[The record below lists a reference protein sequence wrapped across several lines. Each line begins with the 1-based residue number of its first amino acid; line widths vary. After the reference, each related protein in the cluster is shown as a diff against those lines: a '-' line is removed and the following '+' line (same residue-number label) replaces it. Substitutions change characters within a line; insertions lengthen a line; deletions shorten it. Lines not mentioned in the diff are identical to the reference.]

1 MSEGRLDD
9 KDQIYAALLRAVQAR
24 APCGR
29 LAGELAWCGLWPAL
43 DRIYRRRLRH
53 LGEDPDELTQG
64 IWLAFNELLHRIDL
78 AHGRRIA
85 ATLVRSTNRDVGKAG
100 LRPITERASA
110 PAAAVTEATVMV
122 AEQARTAPDDLAAP
136 ISAAGDVVAL
146 RSQLVPLLGADADL
160 VIAVLALEM
169 DQREAAARMGLTYA
183 AARKRVQRAVL
194 RIRTRLLPAGSAER
208 RSQSPDPLVNSSV
221 PETDDDLD

>member
-9 KDQIYAALLRAVQAR
+9 KDQIYAALLRTVQAR

-43 DRIYRRRLRH
+43 DRIYRRRLRYF
-53 LGEDPDELTQG
+53 GEDPDELTQG
-64 IWLAFNELLHRIDL
+64 IWLAFNELVQRIDL
-78 AHGRRIA
+78 AHVRRVA
-85 ATLVRSTNRDVGKAG
+85 ATLVRSTNRDVGKAR
-100 LRPITERASA
+100 LRPTTERAPASA
-110 PAAAVTEATVMV
+110 EPVTSATVTV
-122 AEQARTAPDDLAAP
+122 AEPARAARDD
-136 ISAAGDVVAL
+136 AGEIVEL
-146 RSQLVPLLGADADL
+146 RSQLAPLLGADADL
-160 VIAVLALEM
+160 VIAVLALEI

-183 AARKRVQRAVL
+183 AARKRVQRAIL
-194 RIRTRLLPAGSAER
+194 RIRARLLPAGRAER